1 MLRHKSTTSN
11 TKHSSSQ
18 METVGASFFLVVG
31 KLSLF
36 IRVACFNSERLA
48 LSSEMKGRSLNCFVH
63 AVILTASHLYANAFT
78 TAIFGRASAG
88 PRSVLTNLREQTAT
102 NSEIAVDKK
111 RKTRIVVVGG
121 GWAGYSFCESISTNN
136 INDGEDVEIILL
148 DASKQARGGLAG
160 GYRDG
165 SSNNRPVE
173 AGIHGFWREYR
184 NTFEI
189 MKDIDGVDVDQVLG
203 DFTPS
208 ALYSKNGKVAVAP
221 VLLED
226 DDITHENL
234 KPPALTDLSVKSI
247 RRFIASNLP
256 SPLDL
261 PVLAELD
268 NSQKSNGDSKL
279 KLIDLISGLGLLGAW
294 SDFEQESPTSWK
306 NYDDQPASALF
317 EKAGI
322 TDALYDELVSPL
334 LHVLPMC
341 PAYDCSAA
349 AALSCFHVFA
359 LQSRGAFD
367 VRWCRGSISEK
378 IFEPWQEQLEKRGVV
393 VRGGARVQNIS
404 TNDDENKFKYTM
416 RLDSMGGNENM
427 GENGNDIIE
436 CDAVVMAVGATS
448 AGKLVASSPAI
459 SNLYATKDFDK
470 LRGVTCVAVRLFL
483 KPHETVTSNLN
494 GGLHDKTQLP
504 PDYANAMFDS
514 PIAVCGADIGG
525 IEELK
530 ETGFC
535 IYDLQRMHDEFSVD
549 EYHGNVEQSDQV
561 AVLEVDFYRADAIV
575 DMDNQKI
582 TDLALEAVAAAL
594 GTSKIEHS
602 EIVDSKVVRARNA
615 VSHFA
620 PKSALYSPDIKLDE
634 GLYVC
639 GDWVDRT
646 GHASWSTEK
655 SVVTA
660 RQAASAFSQDF
671 GLKSSKCQVI
681 PAAKDTPQLNALRQ
695 SARLLR
701 SVLPPKTVPPSPWV
715 FVKQL
720 LSGDKEP

>member
-1 MLRHKSTTSN
+1 
-11 TKHSSSQ
+11 
-18 METVGASFFLVVG
+18 
-31 KLSLF
+31 
-36 IRVACFNSERLA
+36 
-48 LSSEMKGRSLNCFVH
+48 
-63 AVILTASHLYANAFT
+63 
-78 TAIFGRASAG
+78 
-88 PRSVLTNLREQTAT
+88 
-102 NSEIAVDKK
+102 
-111 RKTRIVVVGG
+111 
-121 GWAGYSFCESISTNN
+121 
-136 INDGEDVEIILL
+136 
-148 DASKQARGGLAG
+148 
-160 GYRDG
+160 
-165 SSNNRPVE
+165 
-173 AGIHGFWREYR
+173 
-184 NTFEI
+184 
-189 MKDIDGVDVDQVLG
+189 
-203 DFTPS
+203 
-208 ALYSKNGKVAVAP
+208 
-221 VLLED
+221 
-226 DDITHENL
+226 
-234 KPPALTDLSVKSI
+234 
-247 RRFIASNLP
+247 
-256 SPLDL
+256 
-261 PVLAELD
+261 
-268 NSQKSNGDSKL
+268 
-279 KLIDLISGLGLLGAW
+279 
-294 SDFEQESPTSWK
+294 
-306 NYDDQPASALF
+306 
-317 EKAGI
+317 
-322 TDALYDELVSPL
+322 
-334 LHVLPMC
+334 
-341 PAYDCSAA
+341 
-349 AALSCFHVFA
+349 
-359 LQSRGAFD
+359 
-367 VRWCRGSISEK
+367 
-378 IFEPWQEQLEKRGVV
+378 
-393 VRGGARVQNIS
+393 
-404 TNDDENKFKYTM
+404 
-416 RLDSMGGNENM
+416 
-427 GENGNDIIE
+427 
-436 CDAVVMAVGATS
+436 
-448 AGKLVASSPAI
+448 
-459 SNLYATKDFDK
+459 
-470 LRGVTCVAVRLFL
+470 
-483 KPHETVTSNLN
+483 
-494 GGLHDKTQLP
+494 
-504 PDYANAMFDS
+504 MFDS

-660 RQAASAFSQDF
+660 RQAASALSQDF